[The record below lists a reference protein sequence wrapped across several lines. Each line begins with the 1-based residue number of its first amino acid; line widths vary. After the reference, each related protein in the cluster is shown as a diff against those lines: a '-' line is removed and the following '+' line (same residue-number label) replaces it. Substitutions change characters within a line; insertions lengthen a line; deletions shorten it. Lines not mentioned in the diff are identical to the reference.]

1 MCLGLQKGLKVTII
15 NYSIPRG
22 YFGVVFYLA
31 LCFPMFLICLLK
43 QQQMSNQDT
52 EAICENKCFILLGI
66 GNNKSIWLL
75 LGSLHLVIP
84 LRIP

>member
-1 MCLGLQKGLKVTII
+1 
-15 NYSIPRG
+15 
-22 YFGVVFYLA
+22 
-31 LCFPMFLICLLK
+31 
-43 QQQMSNQDT
+43 MSNQDT